1 MLASWYEGNIGR
13 DSKSIKDIREVSDKL
28 LEVIQD
34 EDVQGEY
41 VVFANN
47 YIAFLILECENEN
60 AKQLLETWVKKV
72 KQYRNLEWRVLLY
85 ASYSELIVRSCPL
98 ETAYSKVIKISEYI
112 SKFVETDSKPE
123 LLSSTILK
131 SFCSILINHAKLIL
145 ALENDEDSIDRVKEI
160 IQKAK
165 NYNSLNKPDAA
176 IESII
181 DRIESIY
188 NPKEKSSF
196 DLMQSTGN
204 KRSDES
210 NGISS
215 NGPMTSTYSNNRN
228 LSAKQRSNHRVTR
241 KSETNQRTSL
251 QHKTP
256 EQVA

>member
-13 DSKSIKDIREVSDKL
+13 DSKSIKDIRQVSDKL
-28 LEVIQD
+28 LEVIED

-41 VVFANN
+41 IVFANN

-60 AKQLLETWVKKV
+60 AKQLLEKWVKKV

-98 ETAYSKVIKISEYI
+98 ETAYAKVIKISEYI
-112 SKFVETDSKPE
+112 SKFVENDTKPE

-145 ALENDEDSIDRVKEI
+145 ALENEESSIERVKEI

-165 NYNSLNKPDAA
+165 HYNSLNNPDPA

-188 NPKEKSSF
+188 NPKDKNSF
-196 DLMQSTGN
+196 DVIQSTGN

-210 NGISS
+210 NAISSS
-215 NGPMTSTYSNNRN
+215 NGPLTSSQSNNRN
-228 LSAKQRSNHRVTR
+228 LSAKHRSSHFVTS
-241 KSETNQRTSL
+241 KSKAN
-251 QHKTP
+251 
-256 EQVA
+256 